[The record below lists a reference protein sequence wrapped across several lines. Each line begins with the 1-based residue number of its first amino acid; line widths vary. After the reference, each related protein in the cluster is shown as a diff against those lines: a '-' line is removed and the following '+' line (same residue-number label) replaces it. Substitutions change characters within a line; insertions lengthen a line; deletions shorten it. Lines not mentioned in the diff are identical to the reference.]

1 MRSMMRE
8 TNDTTSVHAFAAQ
21 YSDAVA
27 DRSQS
32 ADGKDTLSVNL
43 HHHLGAFQLAI
54 NFQVPL
60 GLIVLLGSSGA
71 GKSLTLRGIAGL
83 LHAQQG
89 QVVVNGQV
97 LFDSAAGIHVPTQ
110 LRHIGYVPQHYALFP
125 HLTVAENV
133 LFALP
138 PLPKRV
144 SWRHWSKQ
152 RAVRRTRLAELLSI
166 LELEGLE
173 RRYPATLSGGQQQR
187 VALARALAAEP
198 RLLLLDEP
206 FNALDAAVRERLRD
220 TLQQFHRRFAI
231 PIVLVTHDHAEA
243 QQLADTIVVVQRG
256 QVAQTGSVNDIF
268 YAPRTPDVAQLVGQ
282 HNVFTALL
290 ATPPDQQKFAPQVA
304 LHVETIEP
312 SRLQPSSMSSQ
323 HNENYWLPLPGADVQ
338 GSGLGQATAPTKD
351 YEPVN
356 QVEPPII
363 GAVACPTSGPISGCI
378 RTDEVVIHRW
388 SGSNVPALWTAQGSA
403 QWVGILQEAQLYGH
417 MVRLLI
423 HPYLP
428 GLLSKDNA
436 APIAENVL
444 EVYLSRGQWR
454 DVEVA
459 PGQQLVLEIPSKA
472 IHVFERLPD

>member
-1 MRSMMRE
+1 MKSVMRE
-8 TNDTTSVHAFAAQ
+8 TNDTTKALALEAQ
-21 YSDAVA
+21 YRDEVA
-27 DRSQS
+27 PTIL
-32 ADGKDTLSVNL
+32 AGDGENMLSVNL
-43 HHHLGAFQLAI
+43 HHQLGAFQLAI

-71 GKSLTLRGIAGL
+71 GKSLTLRSIAGL

-89 QVVVNGQV
+89 HVVVNGQV

-125 HLTVAENV
+125 HLTVAENI

-138 PLPKRV
+138 PSPARI
-144 SWRHWSKQ
+144 SWQYWRKQ
-152 RAVRRTRLAELLSI
+152 RAVRRTRVAELLSI

-173 RRYPATLSGGQQQR
+173 RRYPVTLSGGQQQR

-220 TLQQFHRRFAI
+220 TLKQFHRRFAI

-243 QQLADTIVVVQRG
+243 QQLADTIVVVQHG
-256 QVAQTGSVNDIF
+256 QVAQVGSVNDIF

-282 HNVFTALL
+282 HNVFTAQF
-290 ATPPDQQKFAPQVA
+290 APPPNQQKFAPPVA
-304 LHVETIEP
+304 L
-312 SRLQPSSMSSQ
+312 RLQPPVPSSSQ
-323 HNENYWLPLPGADVQ
+323 SSIASSQNNEHGWLPLPGAD
-338 GSGLGQATAPTKD
+338 L
-351 YEPVN
+351 
-356 QVEPPII
+356 PPIPSI
-363 GAVACPTSGPISGCI
+363 VGSKVISGCI
-378 RTDEVVIHRW
+378 RTDEIVVRRRGA
-388 SGSNVPALWTAQGSA
+388 GSVPPMWTAQGSV
-403 QWVGILQEAQLYGH
+403 QWVGVLQEAQLYGH

-423 HPYLP
+423 HPYVP
-428 GLLSKDNA
+428 GLSSDGLF
-436 APIAENVL
+436 IAESVL

-459 PGQQLVLEIPSKA
+459 SGQQLVLEIPSKA
-472 IHVFERLPD
+472 IHLFERLAI

>member
-1 MRSMMRE
+1 MKSVMRE
-8 TNDTTSVHAFAAQ
+8 INDTTRVRALEAQ
-21 YSDAVA
+21 NRNEVTSTALV
-27 DRSQS
+27 
-32 ADGKDTLSVNL
+32 GNGENMLSVNL
-43 HHHLGAFQLAI
+43 RHQLGAFQLAV

-89 QVVVNGQV
+89 HIVVNGQV
-97 LFDSAAGIHVPTQ
+97 LFDSATGIHVPTQ

-125 HLTVAENV
+125 HLAVAENI

-138 PLPKRV
+138 PSPIHM
-144 SWRHWSKQ
+144 SWPHWSKQ
-152 RAVRRTRLAELLSI
+152 RAIRRTRVAELLSI

-220 TLQQFHRRFAI
+220 TLKQFHRRFAI

-256 QVAQTGSVNDIF
+256 QVAQVGSVNDIF
-268 YAPRTPDVAQLVGQ
+268 YVPRTPDVAQLVGQ
-282 HNVFTALL
+282 HNVFTAYF
-290 ATPPDQQKFAPQVA
+290 AVPPNQQKFEPPMA
-304 LHVETIEP
+304 LRVQSLEP
-312 SRLQPSSMSSQ
+312 SSSQ
-323 HNENYWLPLPGADVQ
+323 SSIALSQNNEYGWLPLPEAD
-338 GSGLGQATAPTKD
+338 LH
-351 YEPVN
+351 
-356 QVEPPII
+356 PIPSI
-363 GAVACPTSGPISGCI
+363 VGGKVISGCI
-378 RTDEVVIHRW
+378 RTDEIVIHRRA
-388 SGSNVPALWTAQGSA
+388 GSSVPAMWTAQGSV
-403 QWVGILQEAQLYGH
+403 QWVGVLQEAQLYGY

-423 HPYLP
+423 HPCLS
-428 GLLSKDNA
+428 GLSPDDIF
-436 APIAENVL
+436 IADSVL

-459 PGQQLVLEIPSKA
+459 SGQQLVLEIPSKA
-472 IHVFERLPD
+472 IHLFERLAI